1 MILLAAHL
9 ARPGLHVGP
18 AFPRDVGAIAEL
30 LQLARQDCI
39 QLSPAEIAR
48 RLGEFEVARSPSGQA
63 VGCASV
69 HGSSARTELRCV
81 AVHPK
86 WRGAGAGRLLVERAV
101 ARTLAAGEELFCVS
115 RKPAFF
121 EGLGFTRLPA
131 HVVPQREGVVRGG
144 PARCALIRRHSP
156 MPLSEACA

>member
-18 AFPRDVGAIAEL
+18 AFPRDAGAIAEL
-30 LQLARQDCI
+30 LQLAGKDCI
-39 QLSPAEIAR
+39 HLGQTEIAR
-48 RLGEFEVARSPSGQA
+48 RLGEFEVARSPSGQV

-69 HGSSARTELRCV
+69 HGSHARTELRCV
-81 AVHPK
+81 AVHPQ
-86 WRGAGAGRLLVERAV
+86 WRGAGVGRLLVERAV
-101 ARTLAAGEELFCVS
+101 SRTLAAGEELFCVS

-121 EGLGFTRLPA
+121 EGLGFSRLPA
-131 HVVPQREGVVRGG
+131 HVVPQRAGVARGG